1 VSASD
6 AAAVTREV
14 SSPRPLDAATTLRI
28 IGRGPRDHAVR
39 LDGRLL
45 WYVART
51 PDGGVTCLIEQ
62 VDEHRV
68 SVQLWGLGAEWQ
80 AEHVRELLGDTDGA
94 TELPHLHDVVRMAH
108 RRFPGLRVPRTRRVF
123 DAIVPAVLEQKVVG
137 VDALASRRRLLAWL
151 GEPAPGPAPEGML
164 VPPIPR
170 EWELL
175 PSWQW
180 HRAGVDPNR
189 SRAIMRAAAHAAR
202 LEETVQMD
210 RSAAYARLQAV
221 PGIGP
226 WTAAE
231 TAKVALGDTDAVSV
245 GDYHLGRFV
254 VWALTGA
261 MDGDDEQMLELLEPY
276 RPMRQ
281 LVIRLL
287 ELTVSMPRRGPRAS
301 RVDHRRH

>member
-1 VSASD
+1 
-6 AAAVTREV
+6 
-14 SSPRPLDAATTLRI
+14 
-28 IGRGPRDHAVR
+28 
-39 LDGRLL
+39 
-45 WYVART
+45 
-51 PDGGVTCLIEQ
+51 
-62 VDEHRV
+62 
-68 SVQLWGLGAEWQ
+68 
-80 AEHVRELLGDTDGA
+80 
-94 TELPHLHDVVRMAH
+94 
-108 RRFPGLRVPRTRRVF
+108 
-123 DAIVPAVLEQKVVG
+123 
-137 VDALASRRRLLAWL
+137 
-151 GEPAPGPAPEGML
+151 
-164 VPPIPR
+164 
-170 EWELL
+170 
-175 PSWQW
+175 
-180 HRAGVDPNR
+180 
-189 SRAIMRAAAHAAR
+189 
-202 LEETVQMD
+202 MD